1 MRKMARSRPEVTHGA
16 RDAGLEMVSATLTVR
31 NVKPKVVCDTMIDRK
46 NSAWTTHRMKVG
58 ATFTVHSV
66 CHIVELEPYRPKQNV

>member
-1 MRKMARSRPEVTHGA
+1 MAPNV
-16 RDAGLEMVSATLTVR
+16 GLEMVSDTR